1 MQLAIILPLIRRW
14 LTTGSKTRKAISCIA
29 LCEGFE
35 ILPSV
40 INMPDSIYRLLAIRY
55 FFLIYLGW
63 IWVKDGIVINN
74 KTILLSL
81 ASMATIVYFEY
92 FYVPTEPYF
101 YDTAWRFHRWPCY
114 YYVSHLLCYVIY
126 LIYHKVSDSQL
137 VMRSIMLLAKCSYEI
152 FLLQMI
158 ILSIFPAM
166 TFIENHYLRFCIRTT
181 IIFTL
186 CIYGGYL
193 FNGMKG
199 RIMN

>member
-1 MQLAIILPLIRRW
+1 
-14 LTTGSKTRKAISCIA
+14 
-29 LCEGFE
+29 
-35 ILPSV
+35 
-40 INMPDSIYRLLAIRY
+40 MPDSIYRLLAIRY

-81 ASMATIVYFEY
+81 ASMAAIVYFEY
-92 FYVPTEPYF
+92 FYVPIEPYF

-126 LIYHKVSDSQL
+126 LIYHKVSDCQL
-137 VMRSIMLLAKCSYEI
+137 VMRSIKLLAKCSYEI

-158 ILSIFPAM
+158 ILSIFPEM

-193 FNGMKG
+193 FNGAYSKFLKN
-199 RIMN
+199 IKH